1 MCARKEEDAA
11 FFDDIQVK
19 VCGVH
24 STCEQVARD
33 EIISEIGVWR
43 ETNEVQSAPF
53 ISCWTRRCCFSW
65 CKILLYNTCKKKRVH
80 QCTRVQAWHLC
91 RTKSNILTVPHVSDM
106 LPSETTALSA
116 PAHRYSILH
125 SQRNPPPTIS
135 QLPHLRPDTSF
146 LNQPLSIME
155 DLQMEHG
162 FLKAP
167 WEVLV
172 RTFRAGHKPLAKEV
186 DCFTVAVSQLI
197 QETSNIDQ
205 ASTSI
210 PPESI
215 QSIQSKLTGLKR
227 KLEVI
232 RSNED
237 ESMQRCFCRIR
248 HLRTRRPPSEH
259 FNGQV
264 SRNEEGMRIDSR
276 PGAEVE
282 TENGR
287 REVDPASVFG
297 AEREAEDTARWEKMR
312 LDRALVD
319 YMLREGMYETAE
331 SLAKSQ
337 SIEQIVDTDIFRE
350 SRVVIEA
357 LRKRDCSEGLRWCN
371 ENKRRL
377 QKVQSKLEFRLRL
390 QEFVEHARAGRKEDA
405 IKYMKKHLSAGTC
418 DEERMCDIQRFMA
431 LLAFDPTTSCQPY
444 KDMYSERKWLELE
457 LAFKQDNYKL
467 HGLTRESTIEIML
480 KAGLA
485 SLKTRKCGTEADRK
499 PNCPTCVEPYLSLAQ
514 SLPRGR
520 HENSILVCSISG
532 EIMDENNPPMALPN
546 GNVYSLKALTKLAE
560 KNNGTIVDPRNQDKT
575 QMKDLAKCFIM

>member
-1 MCARKEEDAA
+1 
-11 FFDDIQVK
+11 
-19 VCGVH
+19 
-24 STCEQVARD
+24 
-33 EIISEIGVWR
+33 
-43 ETNEVQSAPF
+43 
-53 ISCWTRRCCFSW
+53 
-65 CKILLYNTCKKKRVH
+65 
-80 QCTRVQAWHLC
+80 
-91 RTKSNILTVPHVSDM
+91 
-106 LPSETTALSA
+106 
-116 PAHRYSILH
+116 
-125 SQRNPPPTIS
+125 
-135 QLPHLRPDTSF
+135 
-146 LNQPLSIME
+146 
-155 DLQMEHG
+155 MEHG

-172 RTFRAGHKPLAKEV
+172 RTFRAGHKPLAKELEF
-186 DCFTVAVSQLI
+186 FTAFVSQLI
-197 QETSNIDQ
+197 QETTDAQ
-205 ASTSI
+205 QTPASI
-210 PPESI
+210 HPEI
-215 QSIQSKLTGLKR
+215 VQSLQNKLTGLKR

-237 ESMQRCFCRIR
+237 DSMRRCYCRIR
-248 HLRTRRPPSEH
+248 HLRTRRPPSPH
-259 FNGQV
+259 LNGRESHSDQQ
-264 SRNEEGMRIDSR
+264 MDIDSHLDVQVDV
-276 PGAEVE
+276 EVE
-282 TENGR
+282 VEGETDSAGGEDDAFDMSIVD
-287 REVDPASVFG
+287 RESDD
-297 AEREAEDTARWEKMR
+297 RARWEKLR

-331 SLAKSQ
+331 GLAMSQ
-337 SIEQIVDTDIFRE
+337 GIEQIVDTDIFRE

-357 LRKRDCSEGLRWCN
+357 LRKKDCSEGLRWCN

-405 IKYMKKHLSAGTC
+405 IKYMKKHLSSGTC
-418 DEERMCDIQRFMA
+418 DGERMYDIQRFMA
-431 LLAFDPTTSCQPY
+431 LLAFDPKTSCQPY

-467 HGLTRESTIEIML
+467 HGLTHESTIEIML

-546 GNVYSLKALTKLAE
+546 GNVYSLNALTKLAE
-560 KNNGTIVDPRNQDKT
+560 ENNGVITDPRNRDT
-575 QMKDLAKCFIM
+575 VQMNDLTKCFIM